1 MRRILCAAAL
11 VLACSGCDPAP
22 APSPPLTPHTP
33 TSDARLTAATAY
45 LAALDARNVQLD
57 AVNADCAVATTTP
70 SLQRCWTARQQ
81 AQQVFNAAFNAI
93 HFPADVSTDV
103 RALMT
108 VDARLEAAMGGL
120 AGSAAPSA
128 DRADDGIVAAES
140 AYFLAGTI
148 TLRKELGITT
158 TSSPPPTP

>member
-1 MRRILCAAAL
+1 MRRIVCAAAL

-22 APSPPLTPHTP
+22 APSSPSPSLTPTA
-33 TSDARLTAATAY
+33 DVRLTAANAY
-45 LAALDARNVQLD
+45 LAALDTRNAQLD

-93 HFPADVSTDV
+93 TFPADVSGDV

-148 TLRKELGITT
+148 TLRKELGIAA